1 MSVRGFGLSTGQS
14 RASHAASAEP
24 DVSGP
29 RSFAVTSSGVHL
41 GKVVLDRCVALP
53 GSSLRLLLDMSGAAV
68 QTLQVRQPMCGR
80 HGWAVVVAIRSICR
94 PRPRPWW
101 FSLTVLA
108 TGFQVCVQLEQQ
120 EQVFRPADGG
130 TGLAGSGNNDDS
142 GQPVIVKEASTGW
155 AVFHRYTESV
165 ELLPIDLPIP
175 VDAMPSCYG
184 HKCASS
190 TCRVRCLPASPC
202 MY

>member
-1 MSVRGFGLSTGQS
+1 VQAVGQW
-14 RASHAASAEP
+14 
-24 DVSGP
+24 
-29 RSFAVTSSGVHL
+29 L
-41 GKVVLDRCVALP
+41 
-53 GSSLRLLLDMSGAAV
+53 
-68 QTLQVRQPMCGR
+68 
-80 HGWAVVVAIRSICR
+80 
-94 PRPRPWW
+94 
-101 FSLTVLA
+101 SLTVLA

-130 TGLAGSGNNDDS
+130 TGLAGNGNNDDS

-184 HKCASS
+184 HKCALS
-190 TCRVRCLPASPC
+190 TCFVRCCRPVHALT
-202 MY
+202 